1 MLAVVT
7 TITSSTV
14 STITSTVGMAAA
26 LGGIAV
32 LTLIAFLA
40 AKELA
45 SADGRPRLRVLSRML
60 NVAIVPLLVTFA
72 AIVAAKVAEAL

>member
-1 MLAVVT
+1 MIATVT

-32 LTLIAFLA
+32 FALIAFLV

-45 SADGRPRLRVLSRML
+45 GADSRPRLQTLSRAL
-60 NVAIVPLLVTFA
+60 NVAIVPLMVTFV
-72 AIVAAKVAEAL
+72 AIVAAKVVEAL